1 MVSVVSCNRQRCSSF
16 DGSTSTASPGVR
28 RYVTDHHREIRQVF
42 RLLTDVNPVQFRIR
56 VRLQPGKKKGN
67 FPEFPFQYSGIRG
80 VRT

>member
-1 MVSVVSCNRQRCSSF
+1 MVSVVT
-16 DGSTSTASPGVR
+16 GSAAVLLTEVPQLLPGVR